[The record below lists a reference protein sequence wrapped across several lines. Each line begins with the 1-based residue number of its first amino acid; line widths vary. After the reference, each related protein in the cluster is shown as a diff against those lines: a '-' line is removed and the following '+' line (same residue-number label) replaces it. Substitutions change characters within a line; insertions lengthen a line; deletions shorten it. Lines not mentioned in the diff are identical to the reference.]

1 MVIEVGDSNLIC
13 LSSTLLAPIGVK
25 VILGF
30 FVIDFNF
37 YSFLGEAVSFVICI
51 FIVPFIVRDFLIAK
65 EPGELPLPYKAG
77 F

>member
-1 MVIEVGDSNLIC
+1 MIEVGDSNLIY
-13 LSSTLLAPIGVK
+13 LSSTLFAPIGVN

-30 FVIDFNF
+30 FVDFNF
-37 YSFLGEAVSFVICI
+37 YSFLGDAVSFVMCI
-51 FIVPFIVRDFLIAK
+51 FIVPFIVRDFLMAK